1 MAVTLSL
8 INYDDIYATS
18 KTEKILINY
27 IDVFNKETKEKLDD
41 LIVKNYT
48 EDNLSLIP
56 TCRCGE
62 LKGVYYIGQTCHKCN
77 TTVVSAEDNMISFL
91 LWAKAPQGV
100 QKFINLIILQVLL
113 NRYKLNKPKV
123 SLVEYIINSSYKFD
137 KKQNLKNYNQ
147 IEKLDYLL
155 REHNI
160 KRGYN
165 SFIENFF
172 PIVEILEEH
181 FTDEKNTTN
190 YNFID
195 FLKANANKLFSTY
208 LPFPNKMLFT
218 MESNELGKFI
228 DKRLVNAINVIR
240 RLTGIDLH
248 TKSVVSKQNKIAK
261 SLIELAAFY
270 EEYIKNIVF
279 SKNGLVRQ
287 HIVSTRSHFTMRC
300 VISSIPGPH
309 ALDELHLPWS
319 ASCTLFREFILNRLY
334 ARGYTYKAA
343 SNFIMQHIHNYH
355 PLLDEIFKEIIAS
368 SVDGIKCFFNRN
380 PSLHRGSI
388 QLMRITRIKTDPRD
402 TTISVSVLSLPPM
415 NGDAD
420 GDELNLTLLLTKKEM
435 DYAKNFLIYHNTL
448 SLSGPNEI
456 AGNSIKYPKTVVSTL
471 ANWMDHY

>member
-172 PIVEILEEH
+172 RIV
-181 FTDEKNTTN
+181 TG
-190 YNFID
+190 
-195 FLKANANKLFSTY
+195 KLW
-208 LPFPNKMLFT
+208 
-218 MESNELGKFI
+218 
-228 DKRLVNAINVIR
+228 V
-240 RLTGIDLH
+240 
-248 TKSVVSKQNKIAK
+248 
-261 SLIELAAFY
+261 
-270 EEYIKNIVF
+270 
-279 SKNGLVRQ
+279 
-287 HIVSTRSHFTMRC
+287 
-300 VISSIPGPH
+300 
-309 ALDELHLPWS
+309 
-319 ASCTLFREFILNRLY
+319 
-334 ARGYTYKAA
+334 
-343 SNFIMQHIHNYH
+343 
-355 PLLDEIFKEIIAS
+355 
-368 SVDGIKCFFNRN
+368 
-380 PSLHRGSI
+380 
-388 QLMRITRIKTDPRD
+388 
-402 TTISVSVLSLPPM
+402 
-415 NGDAD
+415 
-420 GDELNLTLLLTKKEM
+420 
-435 DYAKNFLIYHNTL
+435 
-448 SLSGPNEI
+448 
-456 AGNSIKYPKTVVSTL
+456 
-471 ANWMDHY
+471 